1 MPRRPLAIVLQQKGP
16 SEFVG
21 LEIPNLAARAFK
33 ARFDLSDYDMRAPGI
48 EFLDPWTSAPLD
60 YNLMFRAFEYEKVRG
75 AQLVLLGDHPITHKP
90 FLCLRGV
97 REYHEHPQHS
107 GDDWLNYRPQ
117 LRLFD
122 VVLAVWR
129 TAIDLTKPNLL
140 NLPQGFQVLWVAE
153 EKR

>member
-1 MPRRPLAIVLQQKGP
+1 
-16 SEFVG
+16 
-21 LEIPNLAARAFK
+21 
-33 ARFDLSDYDMRAPGI
+33 
-48 EFLDPWTSAPLD
+48 
-60 YNLMFRAFEYEKVRG
+60 
-75 AQLVLLGDHPITHKP
+75 
-90 FLCLRGV
+90 V